1 MIRKKTLN
9 LDKQI
14 LYRLRHTPVT
24 PKSLAYEL
32 GINVWRVYHA
42 RRRDNQF
49 AKKKACKIKSM
60 V

>member
-14 LYRLRHTPVT
+14 LYRLRHTPIT

-32 GINVWRVYHA
+32 GINVWRVYHSV
-42 RRRDNQF
+42 RRDKQF
-49 AKKKACKIKSM
+49 AKKRN
-60 V
+60 